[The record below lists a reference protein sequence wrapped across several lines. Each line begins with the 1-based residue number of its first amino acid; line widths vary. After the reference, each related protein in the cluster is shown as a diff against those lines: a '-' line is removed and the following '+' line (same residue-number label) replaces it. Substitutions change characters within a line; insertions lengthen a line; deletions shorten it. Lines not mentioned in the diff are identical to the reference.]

1 MSDQSSH
8 HAMDP
13 ITFEVMKNA
22 LLNATEEMAYTIP
35 HAARAYSTNIK
46 TRADLFLRLLR
57 RFIPGCRAVL
67 FAASASL
74 VPEVRC
80 TKRAAGIRRRES
92 RARGRHHP

>member
-22 LLNATEEMAYTIP
+22 LLNATEEMAYTI
-35 HAARAYSTNIK
+35 RRTAYSTNIK
-46 TRADLFLRLLR
+46 TRADFFLRLLR

-67 FAASASL
+67 FATGASL
-74 VPEVRC
+74 VP
-80 TKRAAGIRRRES
+80 
-92 RARGRHHP
+92 